1 MLITNEKLRQ
11 LCIENGWFT
20 CGTNHQYEKLFYANE
35 MGCPIAEIASM
46 IWLCSDGEK
55 LTRGDIVT
63 ELVVAMQHGDRD
75 KKWDDV

>member
-1 MLITNEKLRQ
+1 MLLSDEKLRQ
-11 LCIENGWFT
+11 LCIENDWFT
-20 CGTNHQYEKLFYANE
+20 YGTNYQYEKLFYANE
-35 MGCPIAEIASM
+35 MGCPIDEIASM

-55 LTRGDIVT
+55 LTRDDILT

>member
-1 MLITNEKLRQ
+1 MLLSDEKLRQ
-11 LCIENGWFT
+11 LCIKNDWFT
-20 CGTNHQYEKLFYANE
+20 YGTNYQYEKLFYANE
-35 MGCPIAEIASM
+35 MGCPIDEIASM

-55 LTRGDIVT
+55 LTRDDILT

>member
-11 LCIENGWFT
+11 LCIENDWFT
-20 CGTNHQYEKLFYANE
+20 YGTNYQYEKLFYANE
-35 MGCPIAEIASM
+35 MGCPIDEIASM

>member
-11 LCIENGWFT
+11 LCIENDWFT
-20 CGTNHQYEKLFYANE
+20 YGTNYQYEKLFYANE
-35 MGCPIAEIASM
+35 MGCPIDEIASM

-55 LTRGDIVT
+55 LTRDDILT

>member
-11 LCIENGWFT
+11 LCIENDWFT
-20 CGTNHQYEKLFYANE
+20 YGTNYQYEKLFYANE
-35 MGCPIAEIASM
+35 MGCPIDEMASM

-55 LTRGDIVT
+55 LTRDDILT